1 MAQKSDSKLLAR
13 PFGATLTG
21 GTGKLLPT
29 VNRATWEK
37 WRSYL
42 FGSRTSYGLVFN
54 ILLYLLLIAIGFVYL
69 YPLLF
74 MFVTSLKSPT
84 DLLNPMVQWIPTE
97 FYAGNYQKAYQ
108 VLDYPNTLMSSI
120 LISFVPSLLQAI
132 VCSLVGYGLA
142 RYEFRGKKLIFFLIL
157 ATFIIPPQ
165 NTVIPQMLTYRN
177 YGLLGNIFS
186 LILPAVMGQ
195 GFKSAI
201 FILIFYQTF
210 LSLPKSLEEAARLDG
225 ASDLEI
231 FLKIAIPSAMPA
243 YIISVIFSTVWY
255 WNETYLTV
263 IFLEGGIQSLP
274 MQLSKFVQA
283 YENLYPPGTV
293 NIFDR
298 LNEAVKLSG
307 TFLNILPLLL
317 MYFVLQKWFVES
329 VERTGLGGGE

>member
-1 MAQKSDSKLLAR
+1 MIKRFNQDQIKS
-13 PFGATLTG
+13 F
-21 GTGKLLPT
+21 
-29 VNRATWEK
+29 
-37 WRSYL
+37 L
-42 FGSRTSYGLVFN
+42 FGNRVSYGLIFN
-54 ILLYLLLIAIGFVYL
+54 VILYLLLIAIGFIYL

-74 MFVTSLKSPT
+74 MFVTSMKSPG

-108 VLDYPNTLMSSI
+108 VLDYPSKVASSI
-120 LISFVPSLLQAI
+120 LISLVPSLFQTA

-142 RYEFRGKKLIFFLIL
+142 RYRFPGKKLIFALIL
-157 ATFIIPPQ
+157 ATFIIPAQ
-165 NTVIPQMLTYRN
+165 NTVIPQMLTYREF
-177 YGLLGNIFS
+177 GLLGNIYS
-186 LILPAVMGQ
+186 LILPAIAGQ

-210 LSLPKSLEEAARLDG
+210 LSLPKALEEAARLDG
-225 ASDLEI
+225 ASSFQI
-231 FLKIAIPSAMPA
+231 FFRIALPAAVPA
-243 YIISVIFSTVWY
+243 YIISIIFSTVWY

-274 MQLSKFVQA
+274 MQLFKFVQA

-317 MYFVLQKWFVES
+317 LYFVLQKWFVES
-329 VERTGLGGGE
+329 VERSGIAGE